1 MALAKLFAQIGI
13 AALKIEARAAARRVT
28 IHAVAGAVAGIFI
41 LVAVGFAVAALTV
54 WLAGELGTIWALL
67 IAAALFLVI
76 AGVVLLAARL
86 MTRRRRVLPVVDA
99 AAQRATSTATPPSGE
114 RGGPTAGEE
123 LGSLAVVALSGFLL
137 AREMFRRRKS

>member
-1 MALAKLFAQIGI
+1 
-13 AALKIEARAAARRVT
+13 
-28 IHAVAGAVAGIFI
+28 
-41 LVAVGFAVAALTV
+41 VAVGFAVAALTV
-54 WLAGELGTIWALL
+54 WLASELGTVWALL

-86 MTRRRRVLPVVDA
+86 MTRRRRVLPAADPVVQPPTFA
-99 AAQRATSTATPPSGE
+99 ATPPAGE
-114 RGGPTAGEE
+114 RGGPTPGEE